1 MFVQNFKHLGS
12 FAYVLT
18 QTIKSNSRYARLATA
33 SLHFFFPRP
42 IHDGLYDLLTM
53 RPSCEGMTREYTLET
68 KPHSAELSFDARIPQ
83 SSMRPTTQFSI
94 PFAVDLLSKNSRWA
108 KPPEQESRCP
118 RPEANG
124 SKRAERFSITHRLCV
139 EAIAVLNAPSEL
151 CAADSHR
158 TLLSV
163 VTCKKNRLI
172 QTLRV

>member
-1 MFVQNFKHLGS
+1 M
-12 FAYVLT
+12 
-18 QTIKSNSRYARLATA
+18 LALPLIHHT
-33 SLHFFFPRP
+33 FFPRP
-42 IHDGLYDLLTM
+42 LHDGLYDLLTM
-53 RPSCEGMTREYTLET
+53 RPSCEGMTREYTLQL
-68 KPHSAELSFDARIPQ
+68 KPHRAELSFDARIPQ
-83 SSMRPTTQFSI
+83 SSMRPNTQLST
-94 PFAVDLLSKNSRWA
+94 PFAVNLLSKNSRWT

-124 SKRAERFSITHRLCV
+124 IKRAEKRSITHRLCV

>member
-1 MFVQNFKHLGS
+1 M
-12 FAYVLT
+12 
-18 QTIKSNSRYARLATA
+18 LALPL
-33 SLHFFFPRP
+33 LHYTFFPRP

-53 RPSCEGMTREYTLET
+53 RPSCEGMTREHTLQL
-68 KPHSAELSFDARIPQ
+68 KPHSAELTFDARTPQ
-83 SSMRPTTQFSI
+83 SSMRPNTQLRI
-94 PFAVDLLSKNSRWA
+94 PFAVDILCKNCRWA
-108 KPPEQESRCP
+108 KPPEEESRCP

>member
-1 MFVQNFKHLGS
+1 M
-12 FAYVLT
+12 
-18 QTIKSNSRYARLATA
+18 LALPL
-33 SLHFFFPRP
+33 LHYTFFPRP

-53 RPSCEGMTREYTLET
+53 RPSCEGMTREYTLQL

-83 SSMRPTTQFSI
+83 SSMRPNTQLST
-94 PFAVDLLSKNSRWA
+94 PFAVDLLSKNCRWA
-108 KPPEQESRCP
+108 KSPEQDGRCP
-118 RPEANG
+118 WPEANG
-124 SKRAERFSITHRLCV
+124 SKRAEKRIVTHCLCV